1 MAVGECQWAKIQLQ
15 KHLLVPS
22 PQNPE
27 KQDENKTK
35 H

>member
-1 MAVGECQWAKIQLQ
+1 MAVGERQWAKIQLE
-15 KHLLVPS
+15 KHLLLQS

-27 KQDENKTK
+27 KQDENKTR